1 VWPLPPSLLNIYVE
15 LRDDLGIVPPRHGD
29 LSAWADQGV
38 MLLNRTLTV
47 RPGDSNSHQGKGW
60 EAITERAITA
70 LAERGGPC
78 AAILWGRHAQ
88 KLKPLLGD
96 IPSVESAHPSPLS
109 ARRGFFGSRPFSTF
123 NRLLEEQGAEPVD
136 WTLPAYDDVPAR

>member
-1 VWPLPPSLLNIYVE
+1 
-15 LRDDLGIVPPRHGD
+15 
-29 LSAWADQGV
+29 

-60 EAITERAITA
+60 EPITERAIAA

-78 AAILWGRHAQ
+78 AAVLWGRHAQ
-88 KLKPLLGD
+88 KLKPLLGEV
-96 IPSVESAHPSPLS
+96 PCVESVHPSPLS
-109 ARRGFFGSRPFSTF
+109 ARRGFFGSRPFSTV

-136 WTLPAYDDVPAR
+136 WTLPAYDDFPATVVQWRTVSRTARRRPLATGLPREYS

>member
-1 VWPLPPSLLNIYVE
+1 M
-15 LRDDLGIVPPRHGD
+15 PPRHGD

-60 EAITERAITA
+60 EPITERAIAA

-78 AAILWGRHAQ
+78 AAVLWGRHAQ
-88 KLKPLLGD
+88 KLKPLLGEV
-96 IPSVESAHPSPLS
+96 PCVESAHPSPLS
-109 ARRGFFGSRPFSTF
+109 ARRGFFGSKPFSTV

>member
-1 VWPLPPSLLNIYVE
+1 
-15 LRDDLGIVPPRHGD
+15 
-29 LSAWADQGV
+29 
-38 MLLNRTLTV
+38 M

-88 KLKPLLGD
+88 SLKPLLGAV
-96 IPSVESAHPSPLS
+96 PWVESVHPSPLS
-109 ARRGFFGSRPFSTF
+109 ARRGFFGSKPFSRV
-123 NRLLEEQGAEPVD
+123 NRLLEEQGAAPVD
-136 WTLPAYDDVPAR
+136 WTLPTYDDVPQR